1 MAQIKVAGNIYVVE
15 SKFTKKELE
24 TVQKYRPNLLKLFD
38 EDKRPVFAV
47 GFGDRAEIGALGVQF
62 NEVTRGEKPVACLT
76 MPLPKGEGTAK
87 DLVVEAVGVAILH
100 LNEVEENIAVALE
113 EIKAEKEAVAETVA
127 VL

>member
-38 EDKRPVFAV
+38 EDKRPIFVV
-47 GFGDRAEIGALGVQF
+47 KFGDRAEIGALGVQF

-87 DLVVEAVGVAILH
+87 DLVVEAVGV
-100 LNEVEENIAVALE
+100 
-113 EIKAEKEAVAETVA
+113 
-127 VL
+127 